1 MKNWIEKIDEIAALF
16 RNPIKQNDLTLYSR
30 FYPLSFT
37 LSSIVI
43 RNSFFYR
50 FPRVRFFSGKLI
62 FYCDFNSARKM
73 LNKRYFPRRKIQTF
87 IVRECIKIDVVPE
100 EGKAREADKARTKK
114 SCSRRVG
121 QNKRSASVAFTS
133 CERENV
139 TSHLATLHIPSP
151 GYPDP
156 LLRKIWSQFP

>member
-1 MKNWIEKIDEIAALF
+1 
-16 RNPIKQNDLTLYSR
+16 
-30 FYPLSFT
+30 
-37 LSSIVI
+37 
-43 RNSFFYR
+43 
-50 FPRVRFFSGKLI
+50 
-62 FYCDFNSARKM
+62 M
-73 LNKRYFPRRKIQTF
+73 LNERYFPRRKIQTI
-87 IVRECIKIDVVPE
+87 IVRECIKIDVVLE

>member
-1 MKNWIEKIDEIAALF
+1 MKADQTKRFFDFIF
-16 RNPIKQNDLTLYSR
+16 RL
-30 FYPLSFT
+30 LSFHRQRYSQQLF
-37 LSSIVI
+37 LS
-43 RNSFFYR
+43 
-50 FPRVRFFSGKLI
+50 FSTCAIFSDKLI
-62 FYCDFNSARKM
+62 IYCDFNSARKM
-73 LNKRYFPRRKIQTF
+73 LNERYFPRRKVQTI
-87 IVRECIKIDVVPE
+87 IVRECIKIDVVPK

-151 GYPDP
+151 GYPGP